1 MSIQKFPS
9 TLNDKKIAYCMVD
22 DTHTYNPMAREYIK
36 NIADYTITNL
46 YSKGYDTFVGLSE
59 NELLKQCANDYEY
72 CVVFS
77 PGTEFING
85 DKFFTELESYLDKDF
100 FIMGHIL
107 DRNEAYYELHHQCYV
122 INLKYYK
129 QYNCPDIGK
138 QILGSKHRQTKPHR
152 SNDNIHDDYTPSWVS
167 GGEDETDY
175 SHKMHGHNILSI
187 AFDNDIP
194 VLVFDEPFRQNKKH
208 YYPENI
214 DVFLDQINYIYQK
227 HNYCLTTFV
236 HTENTD
242 WPNSK
247 LTDIEQVFTP
257 ASGTWYTDII
267 SKTKPVHVVMYDYNI
282 KALEYWKNKA
292 PVIANVSYDFVHLD
306 LLNEIVD
313 LHQYFD
319 YSNKKTVFNLSN
331 IFAYE
336 GRISL
341 YPLRYR
347 LHRENYWINNINKCF
362 PDSYI
367 TFSSRAT
374 TGFIHCPLYGQLS
387 PIDISQLNT
396 PSWHMYGDWV

>member
-1 MSIQKFPS
+1 
-9 TLNDKKIAYCMVD
+9 
-22 DTHTYNPMAREYIK
+22 
-36 NIADYTITNL
+36 
-46 YSKGYDTFVGLSE
+46 
-59 NELLKQCANDYEY
+59 
-72 CVVFS
+72 
-77 PGTEFING
+77 
-85 DKFFTELESYLDKDF
+85 
-100 FIMGHIL
+100 
-107 DRNEAYYELHHQCYV
+107 
-122 INLKYYK
+122 
-129 QYNCPDIGK
+129 
-138 QILGSKHRQTKPHR
+138 
-152 SNDNIHDDYTPSWVS
+152 
-167 GGEDETDY
+167 
-175 SHKMHGHNILSI
+175 
-187 AFDNDIP
+187 
-194 VLVFDEPFRQNKKH
+194 
-208 YYPENI
+208 
-214 DVFLDQINYIYQK
+214 
-227 HNYCLTTFV
+227 V

-336 GRISL
+336 GTVSL